1 MDKFDKL
8 TGIAAPLPLV
18 NIGRPSNIKVELL
31 DPSPGNQIVPSG
43 DTVPLLAHMIIPKQ
57 FLKTIKRSG
66 LGVNLFDEMRYD
78 RDGNENPE
86 FVLNKPAY
94 RDAKIIVAGDN
105 FGCGSSREHA
115 PWALLDFGIRCVI
128 STSFADI
135 FYNNCFK
142 NGILP
147 IVLPQ
152 EDVDKL
158 MDDAERGA
166 NAVVTVD
173 LENQVITGPDG
184 GEVAFDVDPH
194 RKHCLL
200 NGLDDI
206 GLTLEKSAAI
216 DTFEA
221 KMANERPW
229 V

>member
-1 MDKFDKL
+1 MEKYTKF
-8 TGIAAPLPLV
+8 TGVAAPMPLV
-18 NIGRPSNIKVELL
+18 NI
-31 DPSPGNQIVPSG
+31 
-43 DTVPLLAHMIIPKQ
+43 DTDMIIPKA

-78 RDGNENPE
+78 REGGEIAD
-86 FVLNKPAY
+86 FVLNKPPY
-94 RDAKIIVAGDN
+94 REAQIIVAGDN

-115 PWALLDFGIRCVI
+115 PWALKDFGIRAVV

-135 FYNNCFK
+135 FFNNCFK

-166 NAVVTVD
+166 NAQVTID
-173 LENQVITGPDG
+173 LENQLITGPDG
-184 GEVAFDVDPH
+184 GEIAFEVDAF

-206 GLTLEKSAAI
+206 GLTLEKKASI
-216 DTFEA
+216 DAFEA
-221 KMANERPW
+221 KASQERPW

>member
-1 MDKFDKL
+1 MDKFTKL
-8 TGIAAPLPLV
+8 TGIAAPLPLINV
-18 NIGRPSNIKVELL
+18 
-31 DPSPGNQIVPSG
+31 
-43 DTVPLLAHMIIPKQ
+43 DTDMIIPKQ

-78 RDGNENPE
+78 DDGNEIPD

-94 RDAKIIVAGDN
+94 RNAEILVAGDN

-128 STSFADI
+128 APSFADI
-135 FYNNCFK
+135 FFNNCFK

-166 NAVVTVD
+166 NATLTVD

-184 GEVAFDVDPH
+184 GSIAFEVDAF

-206 GLTLEKSAAI
+206 GLTLEKSASIEA
-216 DTFEA
+216 FEA
-221 KMANERPW
+221 KAAQERPW